1 MDGVLLHS
9 AHVFLVMIMSIIGI
23 VIGNKFYSSVKNE
36 DRQEKGKIIQTLLKR
51 HVVVQCVGWPIWMMG
66 TLVFRIN
73 KDRISGWGKGF
84 VQVGV
89 MSIRDIGILLR
100 NYVGFQSFVIALCRY
115 LFIVKNSLLLRIG
128 VKRFRYIIL
137 SISWVVPIF
146 LLMLAEATVPIGHYY
161 FCFFVPQNSQIHQ
174 NNNNGSTF
182 CNQEELTKPFESPFY
197 TFCWENLPLPVNY
210 ALLMIRYILLFM
222 FQSTSWRV
230 SCMYIYLHSS
240 QGNNLTIL
248 F

>member
-115 LFIVKNSLLLRIG
+115 LFIVKDSLLMKIG
-128 VKRFRYIIL
+128 VKRLRYIIL
-137 SISWVVPIF
+137 LSSGVIPICQ
-146 LLMLAEATVPIGHYY
+146 LLLGEATAPIGHVY
-161 FCFFVPQNSQIHQ
+161 FCILVPQDDQLHK
-174 NNNNGSTF
+174 NNNTSGMF
-182 CNQEELTKPFESPFY
+182 CNQETITKSFESPFY

-210 ALLMIRYILLFM
+210 ALLMIRYILFIM
-222 FQSTSWRV
+222 GQSNILEGF
-230 SCMYIYLHSS
+230 MYIHIFTFLWR
-240 QGNNLTIL
+240 
-248 F
+248 